1 MASGVVLMGHVLSGG
16 HFLRVVPLTGLRRV
30 MAGVERRAR
39 VTGMMSVMPA
49 AKDIVSHACLT
60 GPCSGRSL
68 EHELWT
74 PETGMIDGFIDSFR
88 NVEIGK

>member
-1 MASGVVLMGHVLSGG
+1 M
-16 HFLRVVPLTGLRRV
+16 T
-30 MAGVERRAR
+30 GVERRAR

-49 AKDIVSHACLT
+49 AKNIVSHAWLT
-60 GPCSGRSL
+60 GSCSGYSL
-68 EHELWT
+68 EHELRT